1 MNLEKLQNNTRRAS
15 GLLKAM
21 SNEHR
26 LLILCQLVEG
36 EKSVG
41 ELVRLVGLSQ
51 SALSQHLARLR
62 RDIWC
67 APGARRR
74 RFSTRWLLATPW
86 RCCTDYTSFIPHRRW
101 RPPATGACARPLGR
115 GAPLSV
121 RRALAVGT
129 LRRQLR
135 RLRQTSSLAMRGVL
149 VVVLGLWLSSVPSA
163 PAPAEF
169 VYDLSSRLIAITTAF
184 AGTQVLLY
192 GAAQGS
198 GAAIAVLV
206 RGPTR
211 DTTVRRKSRVG
222 PLWLNTSALE
232 FRAVPSFYA
241 VASSVPLEDL
251 AGPGTLA
258 RHELGAERLRLTPS
272 DANGFS
278 QADVDSFR
286 AALIRNRQRSGL
298 FSVAPGTVSFLGD
311 TLFRTRI
318 VLPGERAAGRLPGAG
333 AAVRGRRGHR
343 GPDQHARD
351 LQDGHRGR
359 SL

>member
-1 MNLEKLQNNTRRAS
+1 
-15 GLLKAM
+15 
-21 SNEHR
+21 
-26 LLILCQLVEG
+26 
-36 EKSVG
+36 
-41 ELVRLVGLSQ
+41 
-51 SALSQHLARLR
+51 
-62 RDIWC
+62 
-67 APGARRR
+67 
-74 RFSTRWLLATPW
+74 
-86 RCCTDYTSFIPHRRW
+86 
-101 RPPATGACARPLGR
+101 
-115 GAPLSV
+115 
-121 RRALAVGT
+121 
-129 LRRQLR
+129 
-135 RLRQTSSLAMRGVL
+135 MRGVL

-251 AGPGTLA
+251 AGPGALT

-318 VLPGERAAGRLPGAG
+318 VFPANVPPGDYQVQVLQFEDGEVTGAQTSTLEISKMGIEADLYDFSLHRPALYAVTSIVLALAAGW
-333 AAVRGRRGHR
+333 AANALFRR
-343 GPDQHARD
+343 A
-351 LQDGHRGR
+351 
-359 SL
+359 